1 MKSLSEID
9 TISKRASK
17 AAGYSWG
24 IAEEV
29 GKNIRLLEIFGFSGI
44 KSLNNFYKKR
54 KKKKFKNLNQIS
66 KNNKLKNSIFCP
78 IIAGVSF
85 MDQIKSLEVFK
96 EIKFQNIAY
105 PLLFLPFIS
114 RASEVVG
121 KRLFLK
127 IDKKE
132 FLLNY
137 NSYIYSNFR
146 NNKVIE
152 LGKKISI
159 KFLKNHDSF
168 SEKTWNELYKLSED
182 TFVEETDSLKKSG
195 AGAGLTDND

>member
-127 IDKKE
+127 III
-132 FLLNY
+132 FR
-137 NSYIYSNFR
+137 YIY
-146 NNKVIE
+146 I
-152 LGKKISI
+152 I
-159 KFLKNHDSF
+159 
-168 SEKTWNELYKLSED
+168 
-182 TFVEETDSLKKSG
+182 
-195 AGAGLTDND
+195 

>member
-85 MDQIKSLEVFK
+85 MDKIK
-96 EIKFQNIAY
+96 
-105 PLLFLPFIS
+105 
-114 RASEVVG
+114 
-121 KRLFLK
+121 
-127 IDKKE
+127 
-132 FLLNY
+132 
-137 NSYIYSNFR
+137 
-146 NNKVIE
+146 
-152 LGKKISI
+152 
-159 KFLKNHDSF
+159 
-168 SEKTWNELYKLSED
+168 
-182 TFVEETDSLKKSG
+182 
-195 AGAGLTDND
+195 

>member
-54 KKKKFKNLNQIS
+54 KKKKF
-66 KNNKLKNSIFCP
+66 KNSIFCP